1 MPHKKQEH
9 LDLLCDIGELAGALA
24 GSPDIEDF
32 LEETAVIIAR
42 HLSADVCSI
51 YIYEDSTSELVLK
64 ATHGLKSD
72 AVNRIRLQV
81 GEGIV
86 GFALSEAH
94 PVFEVDALQNPH
106 FKFFEEAG
114 EERFHS
120 FIAVPMIR
128 GGHRIGVLTVQHETS
143 GFFGESDLRVLRAT
157 ASQLG
162 GAIENA
168 RLIMGLWG
176 GDEKEEQQE
185 PKKLI
190 SGIIKGES
198 ASGGFAMG
206 PVMLFHKDQTGLLT
220 RDTSFDPPCS
230 HERFIEAVS
239 STEKQLSSL
248 QENFSERLPE
258 SAALIFSAHF
268 MILKDPGFVPKMDAR
283 ITNGMHPA
291 QAIREIAGHYIKIF
305 SASPDAYIRE
315 KATDVEDLACRLLRN
330 LFVGKGER
338 IEGGGNRIIIAKDLF
353 PSDILK
359 LSTDQVQGVI
369 LVGGGMTS
377 HVSILARSLRIP
389 VVIANGH
396 DLFKIDEGTTVLMD
410 ADSGNIYVNPSE
422 ALIDEYELRNATRK
436 TIEVISDEMFTTT
449 ATRDGAR
456 VRLLANIN
464 LLSQLEL
471 AKQLKAEGIGLYRT
485 EFPFLIRS
493 TFPTEAEQYL
503 VYKRLLD
510 SMPDSEVTIRTLD
523 VGGDKTLSYSDDG
536 DEVNPELGL
545 RSIRF
550 SLTHRDIFEQQIR
563 AILRAGAERESLRIM
578 FPMISSIDEFI
589 EARQVVFDCVRDL
602 NEEDLK
608 HHPKPEIGMMIE
620 IPSVVETIDAY
631 VQESDF
637 FSIGTNDFIQY
648 MLAVDRRN
656 KKVAEYYRAYHPAVL
671 RALSRIVKAI
681 DEAGKSVS
689 VCGEMAHEPEYI
701 PFLLGIG
708 VKSLSIDPQFMPQV
722 QKQIMDL
729 NMSDLRLFSE
739 RILSESSV
747 EGVRKVLDVF
757 FSSGD
762 NHQADNKSI

>member
-51 YIYEDSTSELVLK
+51 YIFEDSAKELVLR
-64 ATHGLKSD
+64 ATHGLKAE
-72 AVNRIRLQV
+72 AVNRIRLKE

-94 PVFEVDALQNPH
+94 PVFEVDALRNPH

-128 GGHRIGVLTVQHETS
+128 GGQKIGVLTVQHEKS

-176 GDEKEEQQE
+176 RDEKEDE
-185 PKKLI
+185 PGQKAPLT
-190 SGIIKGES
+190 GIIKGECL
-198 ASGGFAMG
+198 SGGFAIG
-206 PVMLFHKDQTGLLT
+206 PVMLFHKDQSGLLN
-220 RDTSFDPPCS
+220 RDSSSDPPCS

-248 QENFSERLPE
+248 QENFSEKLPE

-268 MILKDPGFVPKMDAR
+268 MILKDPGFVPKMDAK
-283 ITNGMHPA
+283 ITGGMHPA
-291 QAIREIAGHYIKIF
+291 QAIREIAGHYIRIF
-305 SASPDAYIRE
+305 SSSPDAYIKE

-338 IEGGGNRIIIAKDLF
+338 IEGGGNRIVIARDLF

-389 VVIANGH
+389 VVIANGS
-396 DLFKIDEGTTVLMD
+396 DLMKIEEGTVVLMD
-410 ADSGNIYVNPSE
+410 ADSGSIYIAPTE
-422 ALIDEYELRNATRK
+422 ALIAEYEIRNSARK
-436 TIEVISDEMFTTT
+436 TLDTISEEMLPMTLTM
-449 ATRDGAR
+449 DGER
-456 VRLLANIN
+456 IRLLANIN
-464 LLSQLEL
+464 LLSQLEI
-471 AKQLKAEGIGLYRT
+471 AKKLKTEGIGLYRT

-523 VGGDKTLSYSDDG
+523 VGGDKTLSYADGG

-550 SLTHRDIFEQQIR
+550 SLTHREIFEQQIR
-563 AILRAGAERESLRIM
+563 AILRAGAGRESLRIM

-589 EARQVVFDCVRDL
+589 EARQIVYDCMADL
-602 NEEDLK
+602 YDEGMS
-608 HHPKPEIGMMIE
+608 HHMGPEIGMMIE
-620 IPSVVETIDAY
+620 IPSVLETIDAY
-631 VQESDF
+631 AREADF

-656 KKVAEYYRAYHPAVL
+656 KKVAGYYRAYHPAVL
-671 RALSRIVKAI
+671 RALSRIVRAI
-681 DEAGKSVS
+681 DETGKTVS

-722 QKQIMDL
+722 QKQIMSL
-729 NMSDLRLFSE
+729 NMKDLRDFSGK
-739 RILSESSV
+739 ILCESSV
-747 EGVRKVLDVF
+747 EGVRKVLDNF
-757 FSSGD
+757 LA
-762 NHQADNKSI
+762 Q